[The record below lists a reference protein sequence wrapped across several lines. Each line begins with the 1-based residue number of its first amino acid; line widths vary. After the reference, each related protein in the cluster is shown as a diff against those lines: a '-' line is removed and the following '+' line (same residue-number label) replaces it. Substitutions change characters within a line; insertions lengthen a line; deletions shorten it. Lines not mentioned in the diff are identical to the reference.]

1 MNAREYIIKQAGHR
15 DAKQVTSKW
24 GVEFTDAVAK
34 FLNTL
39 ESGRQR
45 SSAAFQIIS
54 LAPNDG
60 EYILLN
66 ADFLSMEASPWTF
79 DYKQIDDKVGLILP
93 VWHELHKEKK
103 NGRDAEVN
111 RLRLMIVGIL
121 THLKRDYDAIITMC
135 YRKDMNS
142 KRYNHAVVKMHN
154 RAYELLDKFK
164 MRYVE
169 DDEFDQRLNQNKYSD
184 SPLPDDVVSA
194 QSEVDQASTPFLFL

>member
-1 MNAREYIIKQAGHR
+1 MNAREYIIQQAGHH

-39 ESGRQR
+39 EPGRPR
-45 SSAAFQIIS
+45 SSAAFQVIS

-79 DYKQIDDKVGLILP
+79 DYKQVTDKEALLLP

-103 NGRDAEVN
+103 NGRFAEIN
-111 RLRLMIVGIL
+111 RLHLMIVGIL
-121 THLKRDYDAIITMC
+121 THLKKDYDAIIKMG

-142 KRYNHAVVKMHN
+142 KRYNDAVVRMYN
-154 RAYELLDKFK
+154 RAYDLLDKHNMLHIEGAF
-164 MRYVE
+164 
-169 DDEFDQRLNQNKYSD
+169 DEKLSQNIFAD
-184 SPLPDDVVSA
+184 SPLPECIVSS
-194 QSEVDQASTPFLFL
+194 QSEVDQLSTPFLFL